1 AVNPRYVG
9 CTLNFALES
18 GVAACEPQSSGYFS
32 RFRRNRLPRSPHSL
46 HSSAR
51 YEMASRREEA
61 DFLYEAA
68 ARLRLLAPKCAA
80 PIREELIQFA
90 REIHRRAEEI
100 SSGRD

>member
-1 AVNPRYVG
+1 
-9 CTLNFALES
+9 
-18 GVAACEPQSSGYFS
+18 
-32 RFRRNRLPRSPHSL
+32 
-46 HSSAR
+46 
-51 YEMASRREEA
+51 MASRREEA